1 MKKFIYISLLILVF
15 GVSSCDDE
23 LTIAPSYELNEVN
36 GITNTLKARAA
47 VDGIYP
53 FIVQGSYF
61 SGGLCFD
68 LVSRSGVAKY
78 YSDQYNM
85 DQSEEKYAWLAY
97 YEAINAANY
106 AISGVTKLGEETTPE
121 EEKVPLVAEARFLKA
136 FAQMYA
142 FWRFGHF
149 WESNDESPY
158 GVLYRDELSTVDN
171 LQMGRLTVG
180 ESYARIHE
188 DLDYAI
194 ANLPNFSARGNRYVS
209 KEFAKVF
216 KAKVL
221 LYRHGYRDGRND
233 IELTEALGLV
243 NEVLNAEISG
253 FAMQGDLAQVY
264 QDSWDSPEN
273 LFSGYLEQDGDL
285 NIWSASSLY
294 TYSGQTK
301 QTRITSTTNADTP
314 EKLTA
319 GLINGAENWFQE
331 DARWPIVTGISPY
344 AYNGTTD
351 RPYFVFQKVHRL
363 GKYWGQLAG
372 DNKYNTY
379 FFRYPELYILK
390 AELLA
395 RTGASYTDAIAPI
408 NEMRSKRTNPVFES
422 LNPQNEQEAM
432 DMIFKEYALET
443 ILENGSTFYASLRF
457 KNQEGLLW
465 IEGLKGFPLVDNKV
479 CCAIPEVELLVNK
492 VIEQNPDYE
501 SL

>member
-1 MKKFIYISLLILVF
+1 MKKFLYIALLTLVF
-15 GVSSCDDE
+15 GVSSCSDE

-36 GITNTLKARAA
+36 GITNSVKARAA

-61 SGGLCFD
+61 SGGFCFD
-68 LVSRSGVAKY
+68 LVSRSGVAEY
-78 YSDQYNM
+78 YSDQYDM
-85 DQSEEKYAWLAY
+85 DQTDEKYCWIAY
-97 YEAINAANY
+97 YEAINAANF
-106 AISGVTKLGEETTPE
+106 AISGISNLSGASITE
-121 EEKVPLVAEARFLKA
+121 EERTSLLAEARFLKA
-136 FAQMYA
+136 FAQTYA

-149 WESNDESPY
+149 WESDDESPY
-158 GVLYRDELSTVDN
+158 GVLYRDELATVDN
-171 LQMGRLTVG
+171 LQIGRLTVG
-180 ESYARIHE
+180 ESYAKIFE
-188 DLDYAI
+188 DIDYAI
-194 ANLPNFSARGNRYVS
+194 ANLPDFSARGNRYVS

-216 KAKVL
+216 KAKTL
-221 LYRHGYRDGRND
+221 LYRHGFRDGRNKP
-233 IELTEALGLV
+233 ELVEALKLV
-243 NEVLNAEISG
+243 NEVLNASISG
-253 FAMQGDLAQVY
+253 FSMQGDLAQVY

-285 NIWSASSLY
+285 DIWMASSLY
-294 TYSGQTK
+294 TYAGQSK
-301 QTRITSTTNADTP
+301 ETRISTTTNADTP

-319 GLINGAENWFQE
+319 GLKNGAEKWFQE
-331 DARWPIVTGISPY
+331 DPRWPIVTGISPY
-344 AYNGTTD
+344 PSNGTSTTS
-351 RPYFVFQKVHRL
+351 YFVFQKVHRL
-363 GKYWGQLAG
+363 GKYWGLLAG

-395 RTGASYTDAIAPI
+395 RTGASYADAIAPI

-443 ILENGSTFYASLRF
+443 ILENGSTFFASLRF

-465 IEGLKGFPLVDNKV
+465 IEGLKEFPLVDNKI
-479 CCAIPEVELLVNK
+479 CFAIPEVELLVNK